1 MTDKLDAAMRRVAKA
16 TPERLVKPPKQTEAA
31 FQRQVIA
38 LARMTGW
45 KVAAFR
51 PAQNAR
57 GEWRTPVQGDGKGW
71 PDLVLVGRGRV
82 LYRELKLDKRYPGP
96 EQREWG
102 EALLA
107 AGADYAVWR
116 PKDWPII
123 EATLKGEA

>member
-1 MTDKLDAAMRRVAKA
+1 MLKRDEAAK
-16 TPERLVKPPKQTEAA
+16 TPDRPRMTEAQ

-51 PAQNAR
+51 PAMNAR

-71 PDLVLVGRGRV
+71 PDLVLVKGDRV
-82 LYRELKLDKRYPGP
+82 LFRELKRDKTYLEP
-96 EQREWG
+96 EQKAWRD
-102 EALLA
+102 ALLA
-107 AGADYAVWR
+107 AGADWAIWR
-116 PKDWPII
+116 PKDEALI